1 MCVSGKTNKVK
12 VDGLGGQTDAPSG
25 CRDAPS
31 IQMDAITTVNAQDI
45 VSIPQKR
52 MKPADS
58 PVEAAKQH
66 SNKPYGCRIH
76 VDMLSMHMDMHSIRN
91 TMEMATNEGRIIRTH
106 QMNKKTQNSH
116 YG

>member
-1 MCVSGKTNKVK
+1 MSGKTNKVK

-91 TMEMATNEGRIIRTH
+91 TMEMATNEGRIIRTR